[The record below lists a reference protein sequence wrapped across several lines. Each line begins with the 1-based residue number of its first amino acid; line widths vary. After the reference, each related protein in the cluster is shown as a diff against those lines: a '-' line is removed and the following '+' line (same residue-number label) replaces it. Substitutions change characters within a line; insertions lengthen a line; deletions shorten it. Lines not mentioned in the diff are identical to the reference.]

1 LRYSSLVRKYFIGAG
16 TLPKRIIIPSG
27 SAPPLAPYSPGVE
40 SDNIV
45 YVSGTLPIDA
55 QGNTVGEG
63 DVATQTRHVL
73 ESIRSVVEASG
84 GEISNIVYNMI
95 FIKDLDD
102 YELMNTIYREYF
114 PSEPPARWC
123 IRADLV

>member
-1 LRYSSLVRKYFIGAG
+1 M
-16 TLPKRIIIPSG
+16 PKRIIIPSG

-123 IRADLV
+123 IRADLVKPEFLIEISSIAHIA

>member
-1 LRYSSLVRKYFIGAG
+1 M
-16 TLPKRIIIPSG
+16 PKRIIIPSG

-73 ESIRSVVEASG
+73 ESIRSVVEESG
-84 GEISNIVYNMI
+84 GQISNIVYNMI

-102 YELMNTIYREYF
+102 YELMNTVYREYF
-114 PSEPPARWC
+114 PNEPPARWC
-123 IRADLV
+123 IRADLVKPEFLIEISSIAHIA

>member
-1 LRYSSLVRKYFIGAG
+1 M
-16 TLPKRIIIPSG
+16 PKRIIIPSG

-45 YVSGTLPIDA
+45 YVSGTLPIDSE
-55 QGNTVGEG
+55 GNTVGEG
-63 DVATQTRHVL
+63 DVATQTRNVL

-102 YELMNTIYREYF
+102 YELMNTVYRDYF
-114 PSEPPARWC
+114 PNEPPARWC
-123 IRADLV
+123 IRADLVKPEFLIEISSIADIA